1 MLKKPFTI
9 ISLHYLAW
17 FFGITLAFVLQLV
30 LSVKEFRCEEPVLA
44 TMCLKYLL
52 LNLAWIVSLSLPLSA
67 LFGSSSAYISG
78 PFKKKVQQIHNAGK
92 TPFSRLAG
100 YCTPAVALGFC
111 VALICL
117 VMCLFVVPYANLRIS
132 RLTELMKTGTVA
144 PDNPMSDREMSVGQL
159 LEQAKQ
165 ISLESSQAN
174 RQLKTELDAK
184 RNQLMVEVYKKFA
197 LPLLGFLL
205 PILGGLV
212 ALVLSK
218 RRSGQ
223 RLILFLFDIL
233 LLILIWILLIAG
245 EVWGDRGILS
255 PFVSMFMTPAIAA
268 IIIVALTNRCS
279 EILESAEAAQR

>member
-1 MLKKPFTI
+1 MFKKPFAI
-9 ISLHYLAW
+9 VSLHYLAW
-17 FFGITLAFVLQLV
+17 FLGITLAFVLQLV
-30 LSVKEFRCEEPVLA
+30 LSVKEFRFEEPVQA

-67 LFGSSSAYISG
+67 LFGSSSAYASG

-132 RLTELMKTGTVA
+132 RLTELMKTGTIA

-233 LLILIWILLIAG
+233 LLVLIWTLLIAG
-245 EVWGDRGILS
+245 EIWGDRGILS
-255 PFVSMFMTPAIAA
+255 PFVSMFMTPAIATV
-268 IIIVALTNRCS
+268 IIVALTNRCS
-279 EILESAEAAQR
+279 EILESPEAVQR